1 MIYILNNVGMMVYNF
16 IEITGSMVF
25 LLFETVVALFTTR
38 LKIKNLVKQMEFI
51 GVNSIFVV
59 ILTGLFAGMVLA
71 LQSYYAF
78 RMFRAESLIGV
89 TVALSM
95 TRELGPVL
103 GSLMVTARAGSAI
116 AAELGTMRVTE
127 QIDAMEVMGVN
138 PVNYL
143 IVPRVLAGV
152 LVLPILVIVVDFVGI
167 LGGYLI
173 GVKVLG
179 VNAGIFWEKIYQFVA
194 NGDLYNGLV
203 KSFFFG
209 FILAF
214 IGCFC
219 GYKAEKGAEGVG
231 KATTQSVV
239 ISSVLILMADYILT
253 AFLF

>member
-1 MIYILNNVGMMVYNF
+1 MIYLLNNIGMTVYSF
-16 IEITGSMVF
+16 VDTAGSMVF
-25 LLFETVVALFTTR
+25 LFYETLVALFTTP

-71 LQSYYAF
+71 LQSHYAF

-138 PVNYL
+138 PVRYL

-152 LVLPILVIVVDFVGI
+152 LVMPVLVIVVDFVGI

-179 VNAGIFWEKIYQFVA
+179 VNSGIFWEKIYQFVA
-194 NGDLYNGLV
+194 TGDLYNGLL

-209 FILAF
+209 FILTF

-231 KATTQSVV
+231 KATTRSVV